1 MFNASHLVRRL
12 ALKSHAIIPANTYL
26 IVKLC
31 ATQLSPIALLL
42 HCFFT
47 FDLSNN
53 FHRCHFSQIN
63 AHVGYFHIPLI
74 LIPSRRFPSHHAT
87 TTNTTRSS
95 SPRLHFHEVAIS
107 SSPSQCSNTRSRT
120 RLISNFNNDVP
131 LLSSQ
136 THRDL
141 NLQHHNITTTTTTAI
156 TSRDHLQRY
165 PYIQ

>member
-53 FHRCHFSQIN
+53 FHRCHFSLID
-63 AHVGYFHIPLI
+63 AHVGHFHIPLI
-74 LIPSRRFPSHHAT
+74 LIPSRRFHPIT
-87 TTNTTRSS
+87 LQRTNTTRSS
-95 SPRLHFHEVAIS
+95 SPRLHFHEVAIFS
-107 SSPSQCSNTRSRT
+107 PPSQCSKTRVRT
-120 RLISNFNNDVP
+120 RLISNSNNDAH

-141 NLQHHNITTTTTTAI
+141 KAQHHNITTTTTTAI
-156 TSRDHLQRY
+156 TSRDRLQRY